1 MRVAEEVGR
10 MARTHY
16 SPEDRKI
23 RAGVD
28 RPNWI
33 SSSYLPLALF
43 R

>member
-16 SPEDRKI
+16 FPEDRKI
-23 RAGVD
+23 SAVVD
-28 RPNWI
+28 KPNWI
-33 SSSYLPLALF
+33 FSSYLPLALL